1 MGLTPIQVDQ
11 GAGGEPLGSV
21 FPDAEIDRAFQA
33 LDRDLSGYGV
43 ITELFAFGEHDAE
56 DLQVFRTQQRCTF

>member
-1 MGLTPIQVDQ
+1 MGLTPIQIDQ
-11 GAGGEPLGSV
+11 GAGGESLDLV
-21 FPDAEIDRAFQA
+21 FPDTEIDRAFQA

-56 DLQVFRTQQRCTF
+56 DLQMFRTQQRCTF